1 MEITKTTYD
10 TLPGQID
17 YLIQEVLEI
26 KDILMARIEK
36 PEEIPKFMNKEQ
48 ALKYIRKQ
56 GYEISSSKF
65 YKMSAADSIPCHRSG
80 RKLYFFAEELDG
92 WIKQQFETKSQTILN
107 FKSQS
112 IQIKI
117 RIMKKNNNIQMP
129 NHPFKT
135 AQDVKRYVRDILLQV
150 QQEETLKK
158 IIDITSKIDY
168 AVIYHLDDDEALA
181 RLYELRE
188 KKKTGGLSEEEWK
201 ELWSLEPDD
210 EIKYIILIEELL
222 GNADVFNL
230 GLGIE
235 PDTLLPYIYTGCHWK
250 NVSRPLLKEFLAVA
264 ANKADF
270 NYYDIRLSRNIEKLY
285 NQFVSLCTLVPNLNE
300 KQDEVKINLQNGT
313 FVISKEK
320 KELRDFDKK
329 DFFKYQLPFKYNP
342 EAKCD
347 EFKVFLNQVLPEKES
362 QMILAEYLGY
372 IFINN
377 LKLEKC
383 LILKGE
389 GSNGKSVIF
398 EIVQAL
404 LGEHNTCSYTIS
416 NLCNEN
422 GYFRAQLGNYL
433 LNYSSEL
440 GGKNINPD
448 LFKKLISNE
457 PIDARSPYGHPF
469 ILRNY
474 GKFMFNTNKFPNNIE
489 FTHAYLRRF
498 IILNFEVII
507 PDEKQDKNLAKR
519 IISKE
524 LSGIFNWVLEGL
536 DRLLKQ
542 QQFTESPKAK
552 ELLEEMR
559 FESDTVA
566 QFIEAKQYVPS
577 QSKDNNMLLKKFR
590 EEYKSYCKMNELTP
604 VGSKEFSTR
613 IKSLGF
619 KFERYKA
626 GGSYYVFLNKQDGE
640 KILENITNFNDYE
653 NIDESLNV

>member
-1 MEITKTTYD
+1 
-10 TLPGQID
+10 
-17 YLIQEVLEI
+17 
-26 KDILMARIEK
+26 
-36 PEEIPKFMNKEQ
+36 MNNATNEMV
-48 ALKYIRKQ
+48 AHP
-56 GYEISSSKF
+56 
-65 YKMSAADSIPCHRSG
+65 YKV
-80 RKLYFFAEELDG
+80 
-92 WIKQQFETKSQTILN
+92 
-107 FKSQS
+107 
-112 IQIKI
+112 
-117 RIMKKNNNIQMP
+117 
-129 NHPFKT
+129 
-135 AQDVKRYVRDILLQV
+135 AQNMKRYVRDILLQV
-150 QQEETLKK
+150 HKTPTLEKML
-158 IIDITSKIDY
+158 DLTNPIDY
-168 AVIYHLDDDEALA
+168 TVIYNLDDDKKLKAIA
-181 RLYELRE
+181 DLRE
-188 KKKTGGLSEEEWK
+188 KIASLEKKNHLSAEEEKGLSNAK
-201 ELWSLEPDD
+201 IELLEYRPNED
-210 EIKYIILIEELL
+210 IQYIIMIEELL
-222 GNADVFNL
+222 RYSDENL
-230 GLGIE
+230 LGIGIE
-235 PDTLLPYIYTGCHWK
+235 QDSELPYIYDSTYWSPIAK
-250 NVSRPLLKEFLAVA
+250 SLLREFLAEMA
-264 ANKADF
+264 TKTGE
-270 NYYDIRLSRNIEKLY
+270 NYYNMRLNKNIDKLY
-285 NQFVSLCTLVPNLNE
+285 NQFVSLCTLAPNLNE
-300 KQDEVKINLQNGT
+300 NKEEVKINLQNGT

-474 GKFMFNTNKFPNNIE
+474 GKFMFNTNKFPINIE
-489 FTHAYLRRF
+489 YTHAYLRRF
-498 IILNFEVII
+498 IILAFEVII

-542 QQFTESPKAK
+542 QQFTESPRAK

-559 FESDTVA
+559 LESDTVA
-566 QFIEAKQYVPS
+566 QFIESKQYIPS
-577 QSKDNNMLLKKFR
+577 KSKEKPVLYKTFKD
-590 EEYKSYCKMNELTP
+590 EYKTYCMIEDLKP
-604 VGSKEFSTR
+604 VGNRELGTR
-613 IKSLGF
+613 LRSLGF
-619 KFERYKA
+619 EIERYGS
-626 GGSYYVFLNKQDGE
+626 GGKVHIFLKKDPVYKVIE
-640 KILENITNFNDYE
+640 DTFNIKDNDTL
-653 NIDESLNV
+653 D

>member
-1 MEITKTTYD
+1 
-10 TLPGQID
+10 
-17 YLIQEVLEI
+17 
-26 KDILMARIEK
+26 
-36 PEEIPKFMNKEQ
+36 MN
-48 ALKYIRKQ
+48 
-56 GYEISSSKF
+56 SNS
-65 YKMSAADSIPCHRSG
+65 
-80 RKLYFFAEELDG
+80 
-92 WIKQQFETKSQTILN
+92 N
-107 FKSQS
+107 
-112 IQIKI
+112 
-117 RIMKKNNNIQMP
+117 NNNIPMI
-129 NHPFKT
+129 NHPYKT
-135 AQDVKRYVRDILLQV
+135 AKGLKRYVRDILQQV

-158 IIDITSKIDY
+158 IIDISSKIDY
-168 AVIYHLDDDEALA
+168 PVIYHLDDDKKLEKLA
-181 RLYELRE
+181 ELRRKE
-188 KKKTGGLSEEEWK
+188 NNGGLSENETR
-201 ELWSLEPDD
+201 ELKGLEPDD
-210 EIKYIILIEELL
+210 EVKYTILIEELMK
-222 GNADVFNL
+222 NADEFKL

-235 PDTLLPYIYTGCHWK
+235 PDSIQPYIYTGCYWK
-250 NVSRPLLKEFLAVA
+250 NITRPLLKEFLAVA

-270 NYYDIRLSRNIEKLY
+270 NYYDIRLSRNLERLY
-285 NQFVSLCTLVPNLNE
+285 NQFVALCTLVPDLNE
-300 KQDEVKINLQNGT
+300 KKDEVKINLKNGT
-313 FVISKEK
+313 FVISKDK
-320 KELRDFDKK
+320 QELRDFDKR
-329 DFFKYQLPFKYNP
+329 DFFKYQLPFEYNSK
-342 EAKCD
+342 ATCD
-347 EFKVFLNQVLPEKES
+347 DFKAFLNEVLPEKES

-372 IFINN
+372 IFTQN

-383 LILKGE
+383 LILEGE

-469 ILRNY
+469 IIRNY

-507 PDEKQDKNLAKR
+507 PDEKQDKHLAKK

-536 DRLLKQ
+536 GRLLKQ

-559 FESDTVA
+559 FESDSVA
-566 QFIEAKQYVPS
+566 QFIEAKKYVPS
-577 QSKDNNMLLKKFR
+577 VSDNDRVLLKDFR
-590 EEYKSYCKMNELTP
+590 EEYNAYCCIKKLIP
-604 VGSKEFSTR
+604 VRRKEFSTR
-613 IKSLGF
+613 IKSL
-619 KFERYKA
+619 KFEIEK
-626 GGSYYVFLNKQDGE
+626 GGGGNNYIFVKSNNIAKQFIENSLPDG
-640 KILENITNFNDYE
+640 L
-653 NIDESLNV
+653 

>member
-1 MEITKTTYD
+1 
-10 TLPGQID
+10 
-17 YLIQEVLEI
+17 
-26 KDILMARIEK
+26 
-36 PEEIPKFMNKEQ
+36 MN
-48 ALKYIRKQ
+48 
-56 GYEISSSKF
+56 S
-65 YKMSAADSIPCHRSG
+65 
-80 RKLYFFAEELDG
+80 
-92 WIKQQFETKSQTILN
+92 
-107 FKSQS
+107 
-112 IQIKI
+112 
-117 RIMKKNNNIQMP
+117 NNNIPMI
-129 NHPFKT
+129 NHPYKT
-135 AQDVKRYVRDILLQV
+135 AKGLKRYVRDILKQV

-158 IIDITSKIDY
+158 IIDISSKIDY
-168 AVIYHLDDDEALA
+168 PVIYHLDDDKKLEKLS
-181 RLYELRE
+181 ELRRKE
-188 KKKTGGLSEEEWK
+188 SNGGLSENEK
-201 ELWSLEPDD
+201 RELMSFEPDD
-210 EIKYIILIEELL
+210 EVKYIILIEELL
-222 GNADVFNL
+222 KNADEFKL

-235 PDTLLPYIYTGCHWK
+235 PDSIQPYIYTGCYWK
-250 NVSRPLLKEFLAVA
+250 NITRPLLKEFLAVA

-270 NYYDIRLSRNIEKLY
+270 NYYDIRLSRNLERLY
-285 NQFVSLCTLVPNLNE
+285 NQFVALCTLVPDLNE
-300 KQDEVKINLQNGT
+300 KKDEVKINLKNGT
-313 FVISKEK
+313 FVISKDRQVS
-320 KELRDFDKK
+320 RDFDKR
-329 DFFKYQLPFKYNP
+329 DFFKYQLPFEYNP
-342 EAKCD
+342 EATCD
-347 EFKVFLNQVLPEKES
+347 EFKAFLNKVLPEKES

-372 IFINN
+372 IFTQN

-469 ILRNY
+469 ILRHY

-507 PDEKQDKNLAKR
+507 PDEEQDKHLAER

-536 DRLLKQ
+536 GRLLKQ

-559 FESDTVA
+559 FESDSVA
-566 QFIEAKQYVPS
+566 QFLEEKQYLPS
-577 QSKDNNMLLKKFR
+577 TSGNDKILLKRFR
-590 EEYKSYCKMNELTP
+590 EEYQAYCHIKKLIP
-604 VGSKEFSTR
+604 VGQKEFSTR
-613 IKSLGF
+613 IKSL
-619 KFERYKA
+619 KFEIQK
-626 GGSYYVFLNKQDGE
+626 GGGGNNYIFVKRNDIARQF
-640 KILENITNFNDYE
+640 LEN
-653 NIDESLNV
+653 SLPDGL

>member
-1 MEITKTTYD
+1 MI
-10 TLPGQID
+10 
-17 YLIQEVLEI
+17 
-26 KDILMARIEK
+26 
-36 PEEIPKFMNKEQ
+36 
-48 ALKYIRKQ
+48 
-56 GYEISSSKF
+56 
-65 YKMSAADSIPCHRSG
+65 
-80 RKLYFFAEELDG
+80 
-92 WIKQQFETKSQTILN
+92 
-107 FKSQS
+107 
-112 IQIKI
+112 
-117 RIMKKNNNIQMP
+117 
-129 NHPFKT
+129 NHPYKT
-135 AQDVKRYVRDILLQV
+135 AKGLKRYVRDILKQV

-158 IIDITSKIDY
+158 IIDVSSKIDY
-168 AVIYHLDDDEALA
+168 PVIYHLDDDKKLEKLA
-181 RLYELRE
+181 ELRE
-188 KKKTGGLSEEEWK
+188 KKNKGCLTDDETR
-201 ELWSLEPDD
+201 ELKGLEPDD
-210 EIKYIILIEELL
+210 EVKYIILIEELL
-222 GNADVFNL
+222 KNADEFKL

-235 PDTLLPYIYTGCHWK
+235 PDSIQPYIYTGCYWK
-250 NVSRPLLKEFLAVA
+250 NITRPLLKEFLAVA

-270 NYYDIRLSRNIEKLY
+270 NYYDIRLSRNLERLY
-285 NQFVSLCTLVPNLNE
+285 NQFVALCTLVPDLNE
-300 KQDEVKINLQNGT
+300 KKDEVKINLKNGT
-313 FVISKEK
+313 FVISKDK
-320 KELRDFDKK
+320 QELRDFDKR
-329 DFFKYQLPFKYNP
+329 DFFKYQLTFEYNP
-342 EAKCD
+342 EATCD
-347 EFKVFLNQVLPEKES
+347 DFKAFLNEVLPEKES

-372 IFINN
+372 IFTQN

-469 ILRNY
+469 IIRNY

-507 PDEKQDKNLAKR
+507 PDEKQDKHLAKK

-536 DRLLKQ
+536 GRLLKQ

-559 FESDTVA
+559 YESDSVA
-566 QFIEAKQYVPS
+566 QFIEDKGYEPS
-577 QSKDNNMLLKKFR
+577 KTDENPMLYKTFKN
-590 EEYKSYCKMNELTP
+590 EYKSFCISQGGISVGGKEL
-604 VGSKEFSTR
+604 GTR
-613 IKSLGF
+613 LRSLGF
-619 KFERYKA
+619 IIKRHK
-626 GGSYYVFLNKQDGE
+626 GGGKVHIFLKKDPVHKVVE
-640 KILENITNFNDYE
+640 STFNIKSNET
-653 NIDESLNV
+653 ID